1 MARLSLLLALAG
13 VLDSTLAMPAAYLHD
28 ATTRTLTRSA
38 GPTSV
43 GDALAALESIF
54 TSSNNLQDAITDLL
68 SNGLTTLS
76 LADAIDNISGSKD
89 RQASSNNNNPIE
101 PAEAVYPQVSSEDA
115 PYDFD
120 ENTLRSAIYIPPSF
134 QYGAVGA
141 PQPVILLGGTGNPA
155 YISFAGSWVS
165 ILQAEGSFGDPV
177 WVNVPGNLLNDYQ
190 GNAEFVAYAIHY
202 LSAISNG
209 TKVAVFG
216 YSQGNLDAQWAYKYW
231 PSTRD
236 KVSDHVAFS
245 PGYRGTEIVRTL
257 LDDVPLPAGWLQAEW
272 QSNFVQAM
280 LADGGDSGY
289 VPTTIIYSATDE
301 VVQPQTGPNAS
312 SVLSDTRGV
321 GVTNVLVQEACAGQV
336 AGSFYGHEMIMSH
349 PLSYALAKDA
359 LKNDGPGL
367 LSGVDLNSVCGN
379 YLAPGLDLGDLL
391 LTENSLV
398 YSLATTILDS
408 DKSLTEPEIKSECL
422 ESPQIICSR

>member
-1 MARLSLLLALAG
+1 MARIVHLLALAS
-13 VLDSTLAMPAAYLHD
+13 VLDSTLAMATASLHD
-28 ATTRTLTRSA
+28 AATGTLTTRA

-43 GDALAALESIF
+43 EDALAALESIF
-54 TSSNNLQDAITDLL
+54 DSSNTFQDAITDLV

-76 LADAIDNISGSKD
+76 LADAIAYVSGFLD
-89 RQASSNNNNPIE
+89 GQASSSNHNPID
-101 PAEAVYPQVSSEDA
+101 PAEAVYPQVSSDDA

-120 ENTLRSAIYIPPSF
+120 EDTLRSAIYIPATF
-134 QYGAVGA
+134 QYGAAGA

-155 YISFAGSWVS
+155 YISFAGSWIP
-165 ILQAEGSFGDPV
+165 ILQANGSFGDPV

-245 PGYRGTEIVRTL
+245 PGYRGTQIVRTL
-257 LDDVPLPAGWLQAEW
+257 LGDVPLPAGWLQAEW
-272 QSNFVQAM
+272 LSNFVRAL
-280 LADGGDSGY
+280 LAAGGDSAY

-312 SVLSDTRGV
+312 SVLSDARGV
-321 GVTNVLVQEACAGQV
+321 GVTNALVQEVCLGQV
-336 AGSFYGHEMIMSH
+336 AGSYYGHEMTMLH

-359 LKNDGPGL
+359 LENDGPGL
-367 LSGVDLNSVCGN
+367 LSRVDLASTCGN
-379 YLAPGLDLGDLL
+379 YLAPGLGLEDLL

-398 YSLATTILDS
+398 YSLATTILDPN
-408 DKSLTEPEIKSECL
+408 KSLTEPETKSRCCET
-422 ESPQIICSR
+422 PDTF